1 MGIGMPRFRSDKL
14 FLMDIQHNAQIKQS
28 LIHTL
33 LDEAKRL
40 VELRVD
46 ERMRVAVLLDFPT
59 LWNSE
64 LLVRVSR

>member
-1 MGIGMPRFRSDKL
+1 
-14 FLMDIQHNAQIKQS
+14 MDIQHNAQIKQS